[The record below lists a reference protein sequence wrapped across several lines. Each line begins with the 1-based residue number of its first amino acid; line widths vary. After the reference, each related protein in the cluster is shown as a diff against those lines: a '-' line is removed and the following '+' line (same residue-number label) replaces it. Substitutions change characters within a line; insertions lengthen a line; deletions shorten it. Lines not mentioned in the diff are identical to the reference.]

1 LFKKRAKEILKTEAG
16 KSTGV
21 RNFCQEDGRKR
32 MKLLDEIF
40 KINSLKDQ
48 ALKGRVY
55 DQFRST
61 LKELDKKQITEV
73 EPTRKISSLKVD
85 TKILN
90 MLDEVVRDF
99 VQTQPPKNM
108 TDIAKILQSVQIAY
122 QAITTKVKTK
132 SEWLNNINEKICD
145 LEKKKSLLM
154 KYKEENTSLKGE
166 ELKEAR
172 RIM

>member
-1 LFKKRAKEILKTEAG
+1 
-16 KSTGV
+16 
-21 RNFCQEDGRKR
+21 
-32 MKLLDEIF
+32 
-40 KINSLKDQ
+40 
-48 ALKGRVY
+48 
-55 DQFRST
+55 
-61 LKELDKKQITEV
+61 
-73 EPTRKISSLKVD
+73 
-85 TKILN
+85 

-154 KYKEENTSLKGE
+154 KYREENTSLKGE